1 MQTQIYQTWVS
12 NASACGLT
20 TEQSC
25 GLAMLLAWNLGINN
39 NEGSSGEDGVYWKF
53 VQKDDFMQISE
64 SSFLFEDFIK
74 FVPLMKIAGEMLQV
88 SIPKDRADG
97 KGETAFVLNL
107 DWQDKPIVN
116 PEIGKKL
123 LLRHRFDLH
132 WCQKVGESLRDEIK
146 TPACAYA
153 FADYVAQAFNVV
165 DPEGFSRILHGLLWH
180 PSPFVRTFC
189 SKYFAIER
197 PELERDEPFQIA
209 LLGFMGGMDPA
220 LGEELWNIQRLL
232 FYRQPGGEPFN
243 LEKQFVASGEFL
255 EFCLPL
261 VTDFIDK
268 NRLHFLQVGKLVSS
282 EYLFRSAGFNPFDH
296 FSELMN
302 IRYGFAP
309 DLEVD
314 SKPLALLVNAAIFY
328 TLCCLKIRNLSNK
341 IDELPTLR
349 MLEDSGSLWARDA
362 VEKGNLLHEATTC
375 FDVMLS
381 WRFGASWALFLE
393 TEHGFIQR
401 VYVGDSSDYQ
411 QVEEFFAKICAAYV
425 PSLCVVA
432 FWAHRPAGG
441 GSIIEEVFFL
451 TLARAQAPRL
461 DVFQGESSVERGRF
475 LGSYAGHSE
484 DEQLCGNYFPKLR
497 GLFMTLPTLDI
508 VESAQNTLLEII
520 PSFSAWNFVSRL
532 KQIWVSDSEITYAD
546 LEDVSHDGDKTLM
559 WLLIDYLRP
568 QKTVNDLP
576 FRSSKVLF
584 EYDCLNQTRKF
595 LAIKLF
601 DLGMGSGECIHSGTE
616 LKADASAV
624 PPQGTVGHEAWRRA
638 CELNVANQLMRG

>member
-1 MQTQIYQTWVS
+1 
-12 NASACGLT
+12 
-20 TEQSC
+20 
-25 GLAMLLAWNLGINN
+25 
-39 NEGSSGEDGVYWKF
+39 
-53 VQKDDFMQISE
+53 
-64 SSFLFEDFIK
+64 
-74 FVPLMKIAGEMLQV
+74 
-88 SIPKDRADG
+88 
-97 KGETAFVLNL
+97 
-107 DWQDKPIVN
+107 
-116 PEIGKKL
+116 
-123 LLRHRFDLH
+123 
-132 WCQKVGESLRDEIK
+132 
-146 TPACAYA
+146 
-153 FADYVAQAFNVV
+153 
-165 DPEGFSRILHGLLWH
+165 
-180 PSPFVRTFC
+180 
-189 SKYFAIER
+189 
-197 PELERDEPFQIA
+197 
-209 LLGFMGGMDPA
+209 
-220 LGEELWNIQRLL
+220 
-232 FYRQPGGEPFN
+232 
-243 LEKQFVASGEFL
+243 
-255 EFCLPL
+255 
-261 VTDFIDK
+261 
-268 NRLHFLQVGKLVSS
+268 
-282 EYLFRSAGFNPFDH
+282 
-296 FSELMN
+296 MN
-302 IRYGFAP
+302 IRYGFTP

-314 SKPLALLVNAAIFY
+314 SKPLALLVNAATFY
-328 TLCCLKIRNLSNK
+328 TLCCLKIRNLSNQ

-362 VEKGNLLHEATTC
+362 VEKENLLHEATTC

-411 QVEEFFAKICAAYV
+411 QVEEFFSKICAAYV

-451 TLARAQAPRL
+451 TLARTQAPRL

-475 LGSYAGHSE
+475 LGSYAGYSE

-497 GLFMTLPTLDI
+497 SLFMTLPTLDI

-546 LEDVSHDGDKTLM
+546 LEDVSHDGDKTVM
-559 WLLIDYLRP
+559 WLLIDYRRP

-624 PPQGTVGHEAWRRA
+624 PPQGTVGYEAWRRA